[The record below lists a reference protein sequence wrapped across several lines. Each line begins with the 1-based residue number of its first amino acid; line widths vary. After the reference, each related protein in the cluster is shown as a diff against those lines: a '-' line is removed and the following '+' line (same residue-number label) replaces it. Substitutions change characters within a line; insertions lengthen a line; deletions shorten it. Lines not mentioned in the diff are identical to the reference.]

1 ASKTPAGQAGKPLNE
16 IGHGYYE
23 AARGRRYYC
32 HRDLAGRRIHYVV
45 TPAGNLAPVCA
56 DDRECKPKGIPC
68 YGHKPRL
75 RRSPRT
81 RVLKQNQGG

>member
-1 ASKTPAGQAGKPLNE
+1 MKTISKDALRNML
-16 IGHGYYE
+16 
-23 AARGRRYYC
+23 RRKEGWK
-32 HRDLAGRRIHYVV
+32 LV
-45 TPAGNLAPVCA
+45 PVCA

-81 RVLKQNQGG
+81 RALKRNQGGE